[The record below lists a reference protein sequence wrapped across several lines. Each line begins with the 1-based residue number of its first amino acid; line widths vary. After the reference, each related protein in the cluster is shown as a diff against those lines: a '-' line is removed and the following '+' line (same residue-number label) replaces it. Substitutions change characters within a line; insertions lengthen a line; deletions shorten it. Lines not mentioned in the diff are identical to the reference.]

1 MIFINCYIIEIYL
14 IKKNVVIYEF
24 AVKLVDLNNFIIF
37 KPRTNYKRSN
47 LYGMLNK
54 KWGGCSMTRTAVGS
68 DEAQ

>member
-1 MIFINCYIIEIYL
+1 MNQ
-14 IKKNVVIYEF
+14 NSQST
-24 AVKLVDLNNFIIF
+24 LVDLNNFIIF